1 MFGYVKAH
9 KPELKIREHDAYCG
23 TYCGLCRA
31 MKKTTGALS
40 CLTLNYD
47 FVFLCLVRSV
57 LEKENMKTEYK
68 RCIVHPLKKRPM
80 LSLSP
85 TLTYCAKA
93 SAALTYHKAKDD
105 MSDSSRGKAMA
116 LRMVFP
122 FFKYIKDRA
131 SLNALDDVISDRLD
145 RLTKLENEGCASL
158 DAPASIFGE
167 LLGEVFSS
175 GLDGSDRTLAYE
187 IGYHTG
193 KFIYVADAADD
204 YQNDLQSGSYNP
216 IVLTHGDSFSE
227 ENKQSIKTALCLELT
242 RLEAAVELM
251 DFSSHKDAEG
261 IIKNII
267 YLGMPEVMNNALSKE
282 DRSIRKDIKT
292 K

>member
-9 KPELKIREHDAYCG
+9 KPELKIREYDTYCG
-23 TYCGLCRA
+23 AYCGLCRA

-57 LEKENMKTEYK
+57 LEGEEMKTEYK
-68 RCIVHPLKKRPM
+68 RCIVHPLKKRPT
-80 LSLSP
+80 LSLTP

-93 SAALTYHKAKDD
+93 SAALTYSKARDD
-105 MSDSSRGKAMA
+105 VADSTRGKAIA
-116 LRMVFP
+116 LSVVFP
-122 FFKYIKDRA
+122 FFKYLKKRA
-131 SLNALDDVISDRLD
+131 CATALDDVIASKLEI
-145 RLTKLENEGCASL
+145 LTKLEKEGCASL

-175 GLDGSDRTLAYE
+175 GLDGSKKTLAYE

-204 YQNDLQSGSYNP
+204 YQSDLKSGSYNP
-216 IVLTHGDSFSE
+216 IVLTYSDGFSK

-267 YLGMPEVMNNALSKE
+267 YLGMPDVMNTALSKE
-282 DRSIRKDIKT
+282 GRSIRKDIKT